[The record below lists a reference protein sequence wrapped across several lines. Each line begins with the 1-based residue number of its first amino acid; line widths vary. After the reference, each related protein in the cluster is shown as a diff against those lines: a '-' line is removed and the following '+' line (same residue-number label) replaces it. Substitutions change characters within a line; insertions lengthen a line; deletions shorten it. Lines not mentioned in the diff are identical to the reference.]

1 MAKLKR
7 VFTNASLFAG
17 SLLIVLLLTEFAFR
31 IFYPQQLILLDS
43 AEVWVPKDTIGY
55 ANKPLA
61 NTQINTGERTVS
73 YRTNSEGHRIAQDPI
88 TKADKNILFLG
99 DSYLHAIQVEAED
112 IFCHKTAQLLSDTQ
126 TVSYTSTGSGGYN
139 PNQYLIA
146 LKKEVRRK
154 KYDLVVTT
162 LYLPNDCV
170 DSVYTYQPPIP
181 SQMLQ
186 DVNFSS
192 FFDWRNFG
200 VNVLRPINEV
210 LERNSHV
217 YVFGKR
223 RLKPILVS
231 LLENTQYIE
240 DPFLFEKSTSLRWT
254 STSTILHAIDATA
267 QANGIPCL
275 FVLIPSSYQVDEE
288 LWKIH
293 LAADGL
299 TPKDAYRFLP
309 NQKIDSLGK
318 DLAIL
323 DLTKA
328 MLQSDAPLFG
338 SVDAHFNNAGHELA
352 AREISRFIL
361 ENELL
366 TKTTDTTEA
375 VF

>member
-7 VFTNASLFAG
+7 IVANASLFAA
-17 SLLIVLLLTEFAFR
+17 SLLVVLLLTEFAFR
-31 IFYPQQLILLDS
+31 VFNPQQLIILNS

-61 NTQINTGERTVS
+61 NTHINTGERTVS
-73 YRTNSEGHRIAQDPI
+73 YLTDGYGYRIQEKPI
-88 TKADKNILFLG
+88 VDADKEILFLG
-99 DSYLHAIQVEAED
+99 DSYLHAIQVDAED
-112 IFCHKTAQLLSDTQ
+112 IFCHRVAALLADTF
-126 TVSYTSTGSGGYN
+126 TVGYTNTGSGGYN
-139 PNQYLIA
+139 PNQYLMA
-146 LKKEVRRK
+146 LKKEIARK
-154 KYDLVVTT
+154 EYDLVVTT

-181 SQMLQ
+181 SQMLN
-186 DVNFSS
+186 DVNFSA
-192 FFDWRNFG
+192 FFNWRNFG

-210 LERNSHV
+210 LERNSHL

-240 DPFLFEKSTSLRWT
+240 DPFLFEKSTALRWN

-267 QANGIPCL
+267 QEKGIPCL
-275 FVLIPSSYQVDEE
+275 FVLIPSSYQVDED
-288 LWKIH
+288 LWQIQ

-299 TPKDAYRFLP
+299 SPKDAYRFLP

-328 MLQSDAPLFG
+328 MLQSDVPLFG
-338 SVDAHFNNAGHELA
+338 SVDAHFNKAGHELA
-352 AREISRFIL
+352 DKEIAEFIL
-361 ENELL
+361 ENQLL
-366 TKTTDTTEA
+366 VKSSDTA
-375 VF
+375 VRPL